1 MRATILNASAGS
13 GKTYELAYKYI
24 RDVIE
29 QPLRYRHILA
39 VTFTNKATEEMKS
52 RILSKIHELASGR
65 DPRYEQRLAD
75 DLSLPVPTVR
85 RRALEV
91 RGYILHDYSHF
102 TVLTIDTFFQRILRA
117 FIKELGIDLN
127 YNVEIETASILAKSA
142 DALVEQITSDPELER
157 WIAAFV
163 DERIADGRGWDVREG
178 ILALG
183 DELFKESNRRAL
195 EDARP
200 KKELEKAVK
209 ELVARSNASREAFA
223 EVARRALGMMR
234 GAGVAATDFSGKGR
248 SFALYFERVAAGELP
263 EPAATVRKRAESA
276 EGWTTREAPA
286 AARDLAPALQPL
298 LQELCR
304 RYDEDSKLWNTAAL
318 MRENFRSFAL
328 LADLYAQV
336 KLLCENENTLLLSET
351 KNILSTFVENNDA
364 PFIYEKVGNRY
375 DRLMIDEFQD
385 TSSREWHNFL
395 PLLLNAMAQVAD
407 DERAVLIVG
416 DIKQSIY
423 RWRGGDWRILHE
435 GARRELGASQ
445 TEVRDLTENWRSLP
459 VVVEFNNRMI
469 ESVVQAADGRL
480 SAELDEALA
489 CGAIARDLHGELRGM
504 LARAY
509 TAHTQT
515 PRRTDGNPGYVTVE
529 EFADEA
535 PLIEAVCGVLD
546 RGFRPK
552 DILVLVRS
560 SNDGRRAADRLL
572 AFKESNR
579 DPRYAFDVMTQDSLV
594 IGSSPITAF
603 VTAAFQL
610 SVDPEDSIRRAL
622 YNRYIGDRPL
632 DAPLPDEE
640 LSFLLSLRLLP
651 PEEAFEEVVMRYD
664 LGNAGRHGHEIAYL
678 QALHEQIIAFST
690 KRVADLPLFLAWWA
704 ERGAAKALTV
714 EQGERTIEVTTIHK
728 AKGLGREVVIVPYC
742 SWPLSPRTAGGGTIV
757 WAAPSG
763 DDAALGTLPLRYR
776 KEMSRSQFSDEYF
789 REEVYT
795 WIDNINLLYVAL
807 TRAKAELHVMIP
819 AARPNIGALVR
830 DSIDTRNAP
839 QALLSGYKRREAEK
853 PGEDVAERLPD
864 LEGTVEAAATGSRY
878 CFGQPLPPGKVSEKS
893 GGPTKKGDS
902 SAADEPEVRHR
913 LQWDYPTAKAQ
924 LQLRLSYERYFEDAP
939 AGLSPRS
946 HGILLHRLFEQ
957 AATLDE
963 VYAALNRQQADGTVS
978 AGEAAALREAVDR
991 AMLDPVI
998 RGWFSADWD
1007 EVRVESEILPAIT
1020 DAAPLPEKLTRR
1032 PDRVMI
1038 RGARAVVV
1046 DYKFGEL
1053 QAPRYRR
1060 QIALYMDLLRQMGY
1074 TEVEGWLWYVLGG
1087 RIERVG

>member
-52 RILSKIHELASGR
+52 RILGKIHELATGR
-65 DPRYEQRLAD
+65 DPAYEERLAS
-75 DLSLPVPTVR
+75 DLSLPPQTVR
-85 RRALEV
+85 QRALDV

-117 FIKELGIDLN
+117 FIKELGFDLN

-157 WIAAFV
+157 WIEAFI
-163 DERIADGRGWDVREG
+163 DERIDDGRGWDIREG

-183 DELFKESNRRAL
+183 DELFKEQNRRAL
-195 EDARP
+195 ECARP

-209 ELVARSNASREAFA
+209 DMVARAEASRREFC
-223 EVARRALGMMR
+223 EVARRALGLMR
-234 GAGVAATDFSGKGR
+234 EQGVAATDFSGKGR
-248 SFALYFERVAAGELP
+248 SFALYFERAAAGEFP
-263 EPAATVRKRAESA
+263 EPTATVRKRAESSD
-276 EGWTTREAPA
+276 GWTTKDATA
-286 AARDLAPALQPL
+286 AAKALAPALQPL

-304 RYDEDSKLWNTAAL
+304 RYDEESKLWNTAAL

-328 LADLYAQV
+328 LTDLYAHV
-336 KLLCENENTLLLSET
+336 KLLCESENTLLLSET
-351 KNILSTFVENNDA
+351 KNILSAFVENNDA

-385 TSSREWHNFL
+385 TSAREWHNFL
-395 PLLLNAMAQVAD
+395 PLLRNAMAQVAD

-435 GARRELGASQ
+435 EARRELGASQ
-445 TEVRDLTENWRSLP
+445 TEVRNLTENWRSLP

-469 ESVVQAADGRL
+469 EGVVQAADSQL
-480 SAELDEALA
+480 SQQIDEAF
-489 CGAIARDLHGELRGM
+489 ARGDVTAERHRELHGM
-504 LARAY
+504 LERAY
-509 TAHTQT
+509 TAHCQT
-515 PRRTDGNPGYVTVE
+515 PRRTEGNPGYVTVE
-529 EFADEA
+529 RFTDQT
-535 PLIEAVCGVLD
+535 PLIAAVCGALD
-546 RGFRPK
+546 RGFSPK

-560 SNDGRRAADRLL
+560 SNDGRRAADMLL
-572 AFKESNR
+572 AFKAENR
-579 DPRYAFDVMTQDSLV
+579 EPRYAFDVMTQDSLV

-610 SVDPEDSIRRAL
+610 SVDPGDSIRRAL
-622 YNRYIGDRPL
+622 YNRYLGDRAI

-640 LSFLLSLRLLP
+640 LQFLLSLRLLP
-651 PEEAFEEVVMRYD
+651 PEEAFEAVVMRYG
-664 LGNAGRHGHEIAYL
+664 LGNAERHGHEIAYL
-678 QALHEQIIAFST
+678 QALHEQIIAFSA
-690 KRVADLPLFLAWWA
+690 KRVADLPLFIEWWN
-704 ERGAAKALTV
+704 ERGTAKALTV
-714 EQGERTIEVTTIHK
+714 EQGRRTIEVTTIHK

-742 SWPLSPRTAGGGTIV
+742 SWPLSPRTSGGGTIV
-757 WAAPSG
+757 WAAPSEE
-763 DDAALGTLPLRYR
+763 GTAEGALPLRYR
-776 KEMSRSQFSDEYF
+776 KEMARSQFSDEYY

-795 WIDNINLLYVAL
+795 WIDNVNLLYVAL

-819 AARPNIGALVR
+819 DVRPNIGALVR
-830 DSIDTRNAP
+830 DAIRIDGTR
-839 QALLSGYKRREAEK
+839 ALLG
-853 PGEDVAERLPD
+853 DM
-864 LEGTVEAAATGSRY
+864 EGRVEETATGSRC
-878 CFGQPLPPGKVSEKS
+878 CFGQPLPPQKESEK
-893 GGPTKKGDS
+893 KKEKVKAGEIS
-902 SAADEPEVRHR
+902 SPQEPEIEHR
-913 LQWDYPTAKAQ
+913 LQADYPTATAQ
-924 LQLRLSYERYFEDAP
+924 LKLRLSCERYFEDAP

-957 AATLDE
+957 AATLDD
-963 VYAALNRQQADGTVS
+963 VYTALNRQLTDGTLS
-978 AGEAAALREAVDR
+978 ADEATALREAVDR
-991 AMLDPVI
+991 AMLDPTI

-1007 EVRVESEILPAIT
+1007 EVRVESEILPAIA

-1038 RGARAVVV
+1038 RGGRAVVL
-1046 DYKFGEL
+1046 DYKFGER

-1060 QIALYMDLLRQMGY
+1060 QIALYMELLRQMGY